1 MDALERKVEF
11 LMAYIPTLALLSI
24 LHMCHQGRWVTWPVC
39 IQKWETKAP
48 VGQLHSWTYP
58 TPWKEGFFP
67 YSLMERCPKILHF
80 LDIEVSSSI
89 SICPLAWWSK
99 HAFSNGQATASGGYW
114 VASRVVGNLVL
125 ISSFRSSP
133 MSSNLFK
140 YQQWEIVCLGK
151 SQSGTWKSF
160 SKKKLNNRILDWRD
174 LPNFQLCS

>member
-1 MDALERKVEF
+1 M
-11 LMAYIPTLALLSI
+11 
-24 LHMCHQGRWVTWPVC
+24 
-39 IQKWETKAP
+39 
-48 VGQLHSWTYP
+48 
-58 TPWKEGFFP
+58 PWKEKENSSWLTHPLWHCSAFCTCVIREGGSHDLCVYKNGKQRLLLDSFILEHTP
-67 YSLMERCPKILHF
+67 HHGRKASSPSLMERWPKILYF

-99 HAFSNGQATASGGYW
+99 HAFSNGQATASVGYW
-114 VASRVVGNLVL
+114 VASRVVGNLVF

-160 SKKKLNNRILDWRD
+160 SKKQLNNRILDWRN